1 MLRASIPALCLLLAA
16 CGANA
21 AREELPAPQ
30 LPQRTGV
37 DPLVAARA
45 EGVEFRAV
53 GEGFVLDIFRA
64 ERIRLTLTATGEE
77 LVFPKTEPR
86 YPRWS
91 GSIYDTSNGTRR
103 LHIEIRNYRNC
114 ESADSAAYPDTVR
127 VRLDQRELQGCGR
140 AF

>member
-1 MLRASIPALCLLLAA
+1 MFRILSSTLVLLAA

-21 AREELPAPQ
+21 AREEMPAPQ
-30 LPQRTGV
+30 LPQRAGV

-53 GEGFVLDIFRA
+53 GEGFVLDIFRE
-64 ERIRLTLTATGEE
+64 ERIRLRLTATGEE
-77 LVFPKTEPR
+77 FVFPKTEPL

-91 GSIYDTSNGTRR
+91 GSIYDTSDGTRT
-103 LHIEIRNYRNC
+103 LHIEIRNYRDC
-114 ESADSAAYPDTVR
+114 ESADRAAYPDTVEI
-127 VRLDQRELQGCGR
+127 RLDQREMQGCGR

>member
-1 MLRASIPALCLLLAA
+1 MLRASIPVLCLLLAA
-16 CGANA
+16 CGAGA
-21 AREELPAPQ
+21 AREEL
-30 LPQRTGV
+30 
-37 DPLVAARA
+37 
-45 EGVEFRAV
+45 
-53 GEGFVLDIFRA
+53 I
-64 ERIRLTLTATGEE
+64 
-77 LVFPKTEPR
+77 FPKTEPQ